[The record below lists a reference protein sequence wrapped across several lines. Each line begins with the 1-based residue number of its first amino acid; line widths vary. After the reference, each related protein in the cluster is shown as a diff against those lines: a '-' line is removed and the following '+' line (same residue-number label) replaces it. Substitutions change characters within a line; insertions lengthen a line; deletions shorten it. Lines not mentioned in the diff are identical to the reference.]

1 MNADT
6 SRSELADELIKR
18 AEDEIDA
25 QSFREGPDEFENGK
39 TISLDE
45 LRAELGIKR
54 D

>member
-1 MNADT
+1 MDADT
-6 SRSELADELIKR
+6 PKSELTDEAIKK